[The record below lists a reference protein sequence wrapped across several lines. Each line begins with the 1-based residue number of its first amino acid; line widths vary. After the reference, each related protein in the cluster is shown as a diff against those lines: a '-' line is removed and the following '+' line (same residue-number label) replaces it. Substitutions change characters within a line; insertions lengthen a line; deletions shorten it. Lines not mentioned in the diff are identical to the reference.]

1 MRLMVLGNWALQRG
15 YDPRATAAWFRDCF
29 VDGYDW
35 VMVTNVVGMALY
47 ADGGRMAT
55 KPYAAGGAY
64 LNRMTDHCRGCA
76 YSPSVRVGPKA
87 CPFTAGYWEFLDRN
101 AAVLRGNHRLCA
113 AVCRPRPALRS
124 RGAARRGGRTRRR
137 SAVVVTAQSGRPRPR
152 SSTGT
157 AGGRSSSP
165 IGRDHQRV

>member
-1 MRLMVLGNWALQRG
+1 MVLGNWALQRG
-15 YDPRATAAWFRDCF
+15 YEPRTVADWFRDSF

-64 LNRMTDHCRGCA
+64 LNRMSDHCKACP
-76 YSPSVRVGPKA
+76 YSPSVRVGPAA

-101 AAVLRGNHRLCA
+101 AHRLRQNHRLA
-113 AVCRPRPALRS
+113 QPYSGLARLTDRAELLAEV
-124 RGAARRGGRTRRR
+124 AARGED
-137 SAVVVTAQSGRPRPR
+137 PP
-152 SSTGT
+152 
-157 AGGRSSSP
+157 
-165 IGRDHQRV
+165 

>member
-1 MRLMVLGNWALQRG
+1 VQARCLRSALADVRDRGWSHHIVRLMVLGNWALQRG
-15 YDPRATAAWFRDCF
+15 YDPRATVAWFRDSF

-64 LNRMTDHCRGCA
+64 LNRMTDHCRACP
-76 YSPSVRVGPKA
+76 YSPSVRVGDKA

-101 AAVLRGNHRLCA
+101 AELLRGNHRLA
-113 AVCRPRPALRS
+113 QPYAGLARLSDREELLAEAALR
-124 RGAARRGGRTRRR
+124 GDD
-137 SAVVVTAQSGRPRPR
+137 PP
-152 SSTGT
+152 
-157 AGGRSSSP
+157 
-165 IGRDHQRV
+165 